1 MIRRGRGLAVGV
13 LVLALTAGC
22 PEAAELLTGP
32 RHQVELAL
40 GRLRAHPFVDG
51 PGTRLTLRFVSDT
64 IEVKGDHA
72 VAYARGDADG
82 TYRGVKISCIAVGPV
97 PFVRKDGRWQ
107 PDGFPLPKLAAVWKV
122 LDARVSALEHRDAA
136 AYLALVSKRYR
147 DGKTDAAALARR
159 ITARL
164 SRTSAIQ
171 LEVEQRVLRV
181 NPYQTIVTETYR
193 LTAKTGGEPVSHEG
207 RAQYE
212 LRLEPGG
219 WRFTR
224 GLM

>member
-1 MIRRGRGLAVGV
+1 MIRRDRGLV
-13 LVLALTAGC
+13 LGLVVLTLASGC
-22 PEAAELLTGP
+22 PQAAELLTGP

-40 GRLRAHPFVDG
+40 GRLGAHPYVDG

-64 IEVKGDHA
+64 IEVHGDHA
-72 VAYARGDADG
+72 TVYARGDADG

-107 PDGFPLPKLAAVWKV
+107 ADGFPLPRLAAVWKV
-122 LDARVSALEHRDAA
+122 LDARVSALERRDAA
-136 AYLALVSKRYR
+136 AYLALVSRRYQ
-147 DGKTDAAALARR
+147 DGKTDEATLARR

-164 SRTSAIQ
+164 SKTSA
-171 LEVEQRVLRV
+171 LHLAVVERVLRV
-181 NPYQTIVTETYR
+181 DPDETVVTEQYR
-193 LTAKTGGEPVSHEG
+193 LTAKTGGRSVSHDG
-207 RAQYE
+207 RAQYV
-212 LRLEPGG
+212 LRLENGR